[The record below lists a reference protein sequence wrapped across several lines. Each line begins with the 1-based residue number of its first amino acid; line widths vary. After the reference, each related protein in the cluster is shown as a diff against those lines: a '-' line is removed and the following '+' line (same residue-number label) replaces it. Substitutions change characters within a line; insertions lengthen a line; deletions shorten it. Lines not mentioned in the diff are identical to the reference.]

1 MLEEGTEHELL
12 LFPSVRRLY
21 CFLDSHL
28 SPIVCVDLKE
38 VVVVFMVPGACCL
51 SLLQYETEERGMR
64 WKSVRHIFHCFAKWY
79 NKFSHNFHC
88 EDICSSFVPC
98 FTSCF
103 TRSVV
108 TQVTTLHQLKLFGPT
123 LLVTRSI
130 TPHHLFLMLQ
140 ISAGY
145 LRLSKIRTFWIQID
159 VYNSR
164 HV

>member
-88 EDICSSFVPC
+88 EDMQLFRALFYIM
-98 FTSCF
+98 
-103 TRSVV
+103 
-108 TQVTTLHQLKLFGPT
+108 LHQKRRYTGNDFTPTETVWSDPAGHTQHYTSPFISDAPNQCRLFKA
-123 LLVTRSI
+123 V
-130 TPHHLFLMLQ
+130 
-140 ISAGY
+140 
-145 LRLSKIRTFWIQID
+145 
-159 VYNSR
+159 
-164 HV
+164 